1 MINALELV
9 KKYPKLKLQD
19 KSKVLK
25 IIKDDLFAISNL
37 GRIEL
42 IKKANIIECKHKKKV
57 WFELEVT
64 KFTLVD
70 NGMKQEE
77 QII

>member
-1 MINALELV
+1 MINALELL

-25 IIKDDLFAISNL
+25 VIKDDLFAISEL
-37 GRIEL
+37 GRVEL
-42 IKKANIIECKHKKKV
+42 IENANIIECKHKKKV

-64 KFTLVD
+64 KFMLVD